1 MSDDRVMMLNPNT
14 GREDRTIAA
23 AMYEPVRAAVLTAVG
38 NEDGLGFADLSDRV
52 EALTDPALWESAS
65 VGWYT
70 TTVKLDLEARGL
82 LMRAGSPQ
90 KLHLTN
96 EGRAALEAC

>member
-1 MSDDRVMMLNPNT
+1 MMLNPNT

-23 AMYEPVRAAVLTAVG
+23 AMYQPVRTAVLTAIG
-38 NEDGLGFADLSDRV
+38 NEDGVLFSDLSDRV
-52 EALTDPALWESAS
+52 EALTGPALWKSAS

-82 LMRAGSPQ
+82 LVRTGSTQ
-90 KLHLTN
+90 KLHLTD
-96 EGRAALEAC
+96 EGRAALKSC